1 MLDKL
6 FARFKAG
13 TPQASAE
20 AQLELAFAALLVE
33 AARIDET
40 YDGREKAIIER
51 ALQKRFA
58 LTEADAAALRRR
70 AEAAQEGA
78 TDIQRFTRVAK
89 AMTRAEKI
97 DLVEELWEIVLA
109 DGARDPY
116 EETLIR
122 QICGLIY
129 VDDQDSGAARARAA
143 ARLQE
148 TRGGT

>member
-6 FARFKAG
+6 FARFKAEA
-13 TPQASAE
+13 PQESAE

-40 YDGREKAIIER
+40 YDDRETAIIER

-58 LTEADAAALRRR
+58 LSGADAAALRQR

-97 DLVEELWEIVLA
+97 ELIEELWEIVLA

-148 TRGGT
+148 SRGQA